1 MIYLLSWVSLPP
13 YPSIKDFLHLIFCF
27 LWVSACQVKGYLR
40 FKRGQIRRVSVI
52 IAAKFGYTL
61 PQIKDLLNSCEMNVP
76 QLPKIGSNFRESF
89 GKVWMG
95 KSRNYKNC
103 VRHYQTALGAG
114 VYYWKAAGSII
125 PQISWGRMDQDRGGW
140 IYNKRP
146 EQRSGQSNREEAYLF
161 TDMHGVR
168 LVLQLR

>member
-1 MIYLLSWVSLPP
+1 MYLLSWVSLPL
-13 YPSIKDFLHLIFCF
+13 YPPAKDFCIQFSVFCR
-27 LWVSACQVKGYLR
+27 WVLVKLKAIGELNAGRYD
-40 FKRGQIRRVSVI
+40 GSVLSSRQ
-52 IAAKFGYTL
+52 KFGYTL

-103 VRHYQTALGAG
+103 ARHYQTALGAG

-125 PQISWGRMDQDRGGW
+125 PQTSWGRMDPDRGGS
-140 IYNKRP
+140 IYKKRP
-146 EQRSGQSNREEAYLF
+146 E
-161 TDMHGVR
+161 
-168 LVLQLR
+168 